1 MAGVRSKLSAPLLA
15 LDWLSG
21 AAGIERVAAMA
32 PAGLIMDKASPSL
45 FKEIPLSNLGITQSA
60 PFAISLSGKLYS
72 SPLASLIFHPAG
84 DPANPLAFF
93 NSINSALSSG
103 GLG

>member
-1 MAGVRSKLSAPLLA
+1 MAVVHSKLSAPLLA
-15 LDWLSG
+15 SDGLSG
-21 AAGIERVAAMA
+21 ATRNARVAAMA
-32 PAGLIMDKASPSL
+32 PAGLIIDKASPSL
-45 FKEIPLSNLGITQSA
+45 FKEIPLSNLGIIQST

-72 SPLASLIFHPAG
+72 SPLASLIFHPKLV
-84 DPANPLAFF
+84 PANPLAFF